1 MIGAGNV
8 GASAAFRI
16 AQLELADVAL
26 IDIVEGIPEGKALD
40 LAQMCPITGSDVSL
54 VGSINYEDT
63 ANSDVVIITS
73 GIPRKPGM
81 SP

>member
-40 LAQMCPITGSDVSL
+40 LAQMCPITGSR
-54 VGSINYEDT
+54 
-63 ANSDVVIITS
+63 
-73 GIPRKPGM
+73 RKSRRFNQLRRHGELRRGDNHLRDSEKARDEP
-81 SP
+81 